1 MTDNIKD
8 SLEKERMDRLKE
20 LGYLCYNLSLGN
32 NSISEYETTIN
43 VMRTYAFNMT
53 SGRVNNREDDLLRYS
68 EMLNEK
74 ATELGCACFNRYI
87 DNELTSGGMME
98 LCASISEINS
108 KIAAANEQFYD
119 RFNDVTPTAPEA
131 GQDSMEYNGMPP
143 EGSIVFSVNSK
154 NPHSDLRINYPYGM
168 EPIPTNAKICA
179 CGYRNRSYAVYCG
192 KCGAK
197 L

>member
-8 SLEKERMDRLKE
+8 RLEKERIDRLKD

-32 NSISEYETTIN
+32 NTMSDFETTIN
-43 VMRTYAFNMT
+43 VMRTYASNMT
-53 SGRVNNREDDLLRYS
+53 NGRINNRREDLVKYS

-74 ATELGCACFNRYI
+74 AAELGCACFNRYV
-87 DNELTSGGMME
+87 DKELTSGGMME
-98 LCASISEINS
+98 LCASISEINN
-108 KIAAANEQFYD
+108 KIAAANEQLYD
-119 RFNDVTPTAPEA
+119 GQDDMMQYTPEA
-131 GQDSMEYNGMPP
+131 AQSGVEYNSMLP
-143 EGSIVFSVNSK
+143 ENNIVFSVNNK
-154 NPHSDLRINYPYGM
+154 NPNSDLRMNYPYGM
-168 EPIPTNAKICA
+168 EPIPINAKICV